1 MHRPRKL
8 SRRLFLCFLNRDKLM
23 INTNSLSTLRSLR
36 LTFSVLALIAISA
49 CSNTTLEE
57 QFRGIEACQINNIY
71 LDPVTKKASGAYFTE
86 RKLEPCRVDEA
97 AFYCVNDTFYG
108 LTVNQIAI
116 PYKGPFSVHA
126 IYLKDSPATVEATL
140 RARFS
145 NLKLNQKDGK
155 SPILITNPKQQ
166 GSSVFYCDEYSE

>member
-1 MHRPRKL
+1 
-8 SRRLFLCFLNRDKLM
+8 M
-23 INTNSLSTLRSLR
+23 INTSLQSALRR
-36 LTFSVLALIAISA
+36 LKLSFSVLALVTISA
-49 CSNTTLEE
+49 CSNTKLEE
-57 QFRGIEACQINNIY
+57 QFRGIEACQIKNIY

-108 LTVNQIAI
+108 LAVNQIAI

-126 IYLKDSPATVEATL
+126 IYLEDSPATVEATL
-140 RARFS
+140 KAKFT
-145 NLKLNQKDGK
+145 NIKINQKDGM
-155 SPILITNPKQQ
+155 SPVLIANPKHQ

>member
-1 MHRPRKL
+1 MT
-8 SRRLFLCFLNRDKLM
+8 
-23 INTNSLSTLRSLR
+23 NTKSQSTLRR
-36 LTFSVLALIAISA
+36 LKLTVSVLALIAISA

-57 QFRGIEACQINNIY
+57 QFRGIEACQIKNIY

-108 LTVNQIAI
+108 LAVNQIAI

-126 IYLKDSPATVEATL
+126 IYLKDSPAIVEATL
-140 RARFS
+140 KAKFT
-145 NLKLNQKDGK
+145 NIKLNQKDNM
-155 SPILITNPKQQ
+155 SPILIANPKQQ